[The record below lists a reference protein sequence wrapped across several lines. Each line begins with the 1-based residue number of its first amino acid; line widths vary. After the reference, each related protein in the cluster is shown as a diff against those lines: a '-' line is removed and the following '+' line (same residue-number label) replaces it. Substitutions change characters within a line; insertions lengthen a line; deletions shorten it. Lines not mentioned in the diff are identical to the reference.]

1 MWLRNPRLS
10 TELSFKTHWDP
21 VAPLFHG
28 QELISKTSQ
37 RLCLIDVEERGDVG
51 WDNAMAFPSPLVD
64 EVTGSC
70 WKVHVYPSEDG
81 QCLVYF
87 KRKLGPRTAASWNFC
102 LCSQLYKSPFCW
114 WQIHHIFIHFRPNF
128 HPFSRMEIT
137 WKLHEFPHEFH
148 HLCRSWILALHSP
161 SCRSMARFVERKTMA
176 NFMGIPMR
184 FYQTWGFLSV
194 MKAWDVYDMSPT
206 KRLIYKGFIM
216 ILIGFKQQTWE
227 VPDSSILLWFH
238 QAKLG
243 CHKEKKT
250 FFLTNW

>member
-51 WDNAMAFPSPLVD
+51 WDDAMAFPSPLVD

-114 WQIHHIFIHFRPNF
+114 WQIHHIFIQIFIHFPEWKSPESYMN
-128 HPFSRMEIT
+128 SRMNSIT
-137 WKLHEFPHEFH
+137 SAGVGFSP
-148 HLCRSWILALHSP
+148 CTALPAGRWQDLSNEKP
-161 SCRSMARFVERKTMA
+161 WRIS
-176 NFMGIPMR
+176 
-184 FYQTWGFLSV
+184 WGFQWGFTKHGDFYRLWKHEMFMICHQQKGWFTRVLS
-194 MKAWDVYDMSPT
+194 
-206 KRLIYKGFIM
+206 
-216 ILIGFKQQTWE
+216 
-227 VPDSSILLWFH
+227 WF
-238 QAKLG
+238 
-243 CHKEKKT
+243 
-250 FFLTNW
+250 